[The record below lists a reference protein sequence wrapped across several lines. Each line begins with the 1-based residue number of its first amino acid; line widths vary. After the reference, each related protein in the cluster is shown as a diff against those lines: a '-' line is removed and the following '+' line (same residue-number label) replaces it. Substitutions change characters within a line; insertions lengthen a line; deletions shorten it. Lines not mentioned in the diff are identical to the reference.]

1 MGNPLSYEELHE
13 QYLEL
18 QLRVTRFSAIEQE
31 LINTRDRLD
40 QELELYKR
48 LNAFNSAAI
57 RCQNL
62 GEFFQLTVESIVD
75 ILEVQVGFAYL
86 INKKTPEQ
94 STIFYEGCNAQQAEL
109 VKNELLEQ
117 VSRSR
122 AINRSKTSVIQPAQ
136 NNQCIIDKG
145 LCSQIIPINDEFEL
159 LIGSLVLK
167 EKSPLYNEITDHYEV
182 LFSVFV
188 QQVLAYV
195 SNILVEQ
202 ENMEQLKQIAA
213 SELELKKLSLIAT
226 KTKSGVII
234 TDNHGRIEWVNE
246 SFEKTTG
253 YSLKEVIGRKPKD
266 FLQYEP
272 LTNKESRE
280 KLANALAK
288 KENVEVTI
296 LNVSKSGAPYYNQ
309 LEISPIFDD
318 KGNHI
323 NFIALQKDITT
334 EENYKNELIKTN
346 SRFELITSH
355 SGIGI
360 WDWNPE
366 TNRSVWNDAMFKL
379 FEIIPGEEV
388 DNYSLFTDSIHPDD
402 RFRTIED
409 AESVLRGE
417 SEFINHEYRII
428 LPKSKDI
435 RYIQSLV
442 VSEKGISGNVVRV
455 VGSVVDIT
463 ETRVFEET
471 LIEKNN
477 QLEKINQELD
487 QFVYSVSHDLR
498 SPLMSIKG
506 LISVMELS
514 MQNEVLMKQY
524 LKLIEQSVGRLDDT
538 ILEILDYSKNSRI
551 EVQHDEFDIQNLIE
565 EVFQDHAHYSNPKI
579 DFGLTL
585 IGSRIVN
592 SDKLRISTLLKNFI
606 GNAVKYRNKNIDNP
620 FVRVHIKNIE
630 STLTMVIEDNGEG
643 ISEENQKKVFN
654 MFYRASNSSSGTG
667 LGLYIC
673 KEIIVKMGGS
683 VNLYSELQKGTTIH
697 LTLPLFSPVN
707 EAISS
712 N

>member
-48 LNAFNSAAI
+48 LNVFNSSAI

-62 GEFFQLTVESIVD
+62 DEFFQLSVESIVD

-86 INKKTPEQ
+86 INKKTSEQ
-94 STIFYEGCNAQQAEL
+94 STIYYEGCDAYQAEL

-117 VSRSR
+117 APKSRI
-122 AINRSKTSVIQPAQ
+122 INRSKTLVIQPCQ

-145 LCSQIIPINDEFEL
+145 LCSQIIPINDELEL

-167 EKSPLYNEITDHYEV
+167 EKSPLYAEITNHYEV

-202 ENMEQLKQIAA
+202 ENLEQLKLIAA

-253 YSLKEVIGRKPKD
+253 YTLGEVIGRKPKD

-272 LTNKESRE
+272 IINKEARE
-280 KLANALAK
+280 KLADALSK

-296 LNVSKSGAPYYNQ
+296 LNVAKSGAPYFNQ

-323 NFIALQKDITT
+323 NFIALQKDITS

-360 WDWNPE
+360 WDWNPIS
-366 TNRSVWNDAMFKL
+366 NRSVWNDAMYQL
-379 FEIIPGEEV
+379 FETTPSEDL
-388 DNYSLFTDSIHPDD
+388 DNYSLFINSIHPDD
-402 RFRTIED
+402 RVRTIGD
-409 AESVLRGE
+409 ADSVLKGE

-428 LPKSKDI
+428 LPKSGEI

-463 ETRVFEET
+463 ETRVFEDT
-471 LIEKNN
+471 LIEKNE

-514 MQNEVLMKQY
+514 LQNEDLMKQY
-524 LKLIEQSVGRLDDT
+524 LNLIEQSVGRLDDT

-551 EVQHDEFDIQNLIE
+551 EVQHEEFDIQKLVE
-565 EVFQDHAHYSNPKI
+565 EVFQDHEHYSNPKI
-579 DFGLTL
+579 DFRLTL
-585 IGSRIVN
+585 IGSRNVN
-592 SDKLRISTLLKNFI
+592 SDKLRIATLLKNFI
-606 GNAVKYRNKNIDNP
+606 GNAVKYRNKQIDNP
-620 FVRVHIKNIE
+620 FVKVQIE
-630 STLTMVIEDNGEG
+630 NNDNTLTIAIEDNGEG
-643 ISEENQKKVFN
+643 ISEDNQKKVFN

-673 KEIIVKMGGS
+673 KEIIIKMGGS
-683 VNLYSELQKGTTIH
+683 VHLDSELQKGTTIH
-697 LTLPLFSPVN
+697 LTLPLFSPLN

-712 N
+712 Y